1 MSGVDASPP
10 DVVQI
15 RPGARLLL
23 ALPDGWNPNVTEWRL
38 FESNGRAFLVFCNPH
53 HAPLVVD
60 VDGGGAKA
68 RT

>member
-38 FESNGRAFLVFCNPH
+38 FESNGRAFLVF
-53 HAPLVVD
+53 
-60 VDGGGAKA
+60 GI
-68 RT
+68 RIMRR